1 VIEGRDNAN
10 LADYRGS
17 TLLNAQVEQ
26 LFHPAC
32 KAARKALTE
41 LLWPLVALLG
51 MEQII
56 KNRALSILK
65 PVILAAALT
74 FLAPLPGL
82 LRLPAANP
90 QTVASNETSNET
102 IVFKSEPVSVFYKS
116 EAESL

>member
-1 VIEGRDNAN
+1 MIEGRDNAN
-10 LADYRGS
+10 LANYGGP
-17 TLLNAQVEQ
+17 TQLNAQVEQ
-26 LFHPAC
+26 LFHLAC
-32 KAARKALTE
+32 EAALQDLTE
-41 LLWPLVALLG
+41 LLWPLATLLS

-56 KNRALSILK
+56 KNQALSILK

-90 QTVASNETSNET
+90 QTVASNET

-116 EAESL
+116 EAGSL

>member
-1 VIEGRDNAN
+1 MGASSQLSVQAG
-10 LADYRGS
+10 
-17 TLLNAQVEQ
+17 Q
-26 LFHPAC
+26 LFHLAC
-32 KAARKALTE
+32 EAALKAHME
-41 LLWPLVALLG
+41 LLWLLGTLLG

-56 KNRALSILK
+56 KNRVLNILK

-90 QTVASNETSNET
+90 QTVASNET